1 MSIWRVICLLSGLA
15 LENYLDEVC
24 RKGQIMPRLYKTKQL
39 YCRFLHH
46 NDPYLKLAPFKEDH
60 KLDIPYTVIFHDILS
75 DLEIQTLV
83 QKALPNLSRTRYNNN
98 DKTEALA
105 EHEFKNGKKVKVV
118 HKTVQAWLPEVN
130 WPPKEEYSGTVF
142 ENYSKKSHF
151 KCLMLAFSTNFW
163 PIN

>member
-1 MSIWRVICLLSGLA
+1 
-15 LENYLDEVC
+15 
-24 RKGQIMPRLYKTKQL
+24 MPRLYKTKQL

-130 WPPKEEYSGTVF
+130 WPPKEEYSGTAF

-151 KCLMLAFSTNFW
+151 KCLILAFSTNF
-163 PIN
+163 